1 MSIWTAMTRIVA
13 MGSFRIVLAGVGLA
27 LLAAC
32 ASLSEDQC
40 RAGDWRG
47 IGFADGAQGR
57 SPDHIAR
64 HQKACAK
71 VGVTPDLQAWLAGR
85 QDGLDRYCTPAKAY
99 EVGRSGRSLAPYCTP
114 AQLAS
119 MRPALDRG
127 RAYYEIG
134 QDIDAERR
142 DLRDLDDLIRALPGD
157 AGTERARLFFER
169 SRIERRVFMLE
180 NRQRRY
186 AGWPG

>member
-1 MSIWTAMTRIVA
+1 
-13 MGSFRIVLAGVGLA
+13 MGIMRVVLGLA
-27 LLAAC
+27 VLTVLAAC
-32 ASLSEDQC
+32 ASLSEDEC
-40 RAGDWRG
+40 LAGDWRG

-57 SPDHIAR
+57 APDHVER

-71 VGVTPDLQAWLAGR
+71 VGVAPDVQAWLAGR
-85 QDGLDRYCTPAKAY
+85 QAGLARYCTPAKAY
-99 EVGRSGRSLAPYCTP
+99 DLGRSGRTIASWCTP
-114 AQLAS
+114 GQLAA
-119 MRPALDRG
+119 MRPAHDRG

-142 DLRDLDDLIRALPGD
+142 DLRDLDDLIRSLPD
-157 AGTERARLFFER
+157 EAGAERARLFFER

-186 AGWPG
+186 AGWPV

>member
-1 MSIWTAMTRIVA
+1 MTGLRAMLAVGVLT
-13 MGSFRIVLAGVGLA
+13 VLAG
-27 LLAAC
+27 C
-32 ASLSEDQC
+32 ASLSEEQC

-57 SPDHIAR
+57 APDHVER

-71 VGVTPDLQAWLAGR
+71 VGIAPDVQAWLAGR
-85 QDGLDRYCTPAKAY
+85 QEGLARYCTPSNAYDEGRRGRTIAPWCTADQRAAMQPAY
-99 EVGRSGRSLAPYCTP
+99 E
-114 AQLAS
+114 
-119 MRPALDRG
+119 RG

-142 DLRDLDDLIRALPGD
+142 DLRDLDDLIRVLPAD
-157 AGTERARLFFER
+157 AGSERARLFFER

-186 AGWPG
+186 AGWPA

>member
-1 MSIWTAMTRIVA
+1 MWRIGLIVA
-13 MGSFRIVLAGVGLA
+13 GLAGLVG
-27 LLAAC
+27 C

-57 SPDHIAR
+57 APDYVER

-71 VGVTPDLQAWLAGR
+71 VGVAPDVRAWLAGR
-85 QDGLDRYCTPAKAY
+85 QEGLSRYCTPAKAY
-99 EVGRSGRSLAPYCTP
+99 EVGRSGRSIAPWCSP
-114 AQLAS
+114 AQLAQ
-119 MRPALDRG
+119 MRPAHDRG

-134 QDIDAERR
+134 QDIASERQ
-142 DLRDLDDLIRALPGD
+142 DLRELDDLIRALPAD
-157 AGTERARLFFER
+157 AGAARSRLFFER
-169 SRIERRVFMLE
+169 SRIERRVVMLE

-186 AGWPG
+186 AGWSG